1 MMPSRRLLACSLL
14 IGMLTGAC
22 TTPGTASLPPASAS
36 SPPATVAAPTA
47 RPSTAP
53 PATPVPT
60 ASSAAQATASG
71 AATWSLYDPGLDAPA
86 AIVAALARSK
96 VDGKN
101 VLLDFGADW
110 CPDCHVLDSYFED
123 PRAKAILED
132 SYHVVRIDVGYFDK
146 NLESATKYGNV
157 IPVGIPSVVI
167 LDSKGTKLVDTAA
180 GELADSRRYTADDI
194 VSFLSQWAS

>member
-1 MMPSRRLLACSLL
+1 MRSRRVFACWMLLGILA
-14 IGMLTGAC
+14 GAC
-22 TTPGTASLPPASAS
+22 KTPGADSPPVPTASRA
-36 SPPATVAAPTA
+36 PATVAASTPA
-47 RPSTAP
+47 PSTAP
-53 PATPVPT
+53 PATAVPT
-60 ASSAAQATASG
+60 ASPAGQASASAAAG
-71 AATWSLYDPGLDAPA
+71 WILYDPGLDAPA
-86 AIVAALARSK
+86 AIEAALAQAK

-123 PRAKAILED
+123 PRAKTILED

-157 IPVGIPSVVI
+157 IGVGIPSVVI
-167 LDSKGTKLVDTAA
+167 LDAKGTKLVDTAA

-194 VSFLSQWAS
+194 VKFLSSWAG

>member
-1 MMPSRRLLACSLL
+1 MSHDRPIVACLLLLGILAAACK
-14 IGMLTGAC
+14 
-22 TTPGTASLPPASAS
+22 TPGGASLPTPSAS
-36 SPPATVAAPTA
+36 TSPGSLAAPTPAPSTSPPATPG
-47 RPSTAP
+47 
-53 PATPVPT
+53 PT
-60 ASSAAQATASG
+60 ASPATQASAP
-71 AATWSLYDPGLDAPA
+71 AAGWVLYDPGLDAPA
-86 AIVAALARSK
+86 AIKAALAQAK

-123 PRAKAILED
+123 PRAKAILEA

-146 NLESATKYGNV
+146 NLESAAKYGNV
-157 IPVGIPSVVI
+157 IAVGIPSVVI
-167 LDSKGTKLVDTAA
+167 LDAKGTKLVDTAA

>member
-1 MMPSRRLLACSLL
+1 MMRSRRLFVCSLV
-14 IGMLTGAC
+14 IGILAGAC
-22 TTPGTASLPPASAS
+22 TTPGTTSLPPASAS
-36 SPPATVAAPTA
+36 SPPASVPAPTA
-47 RPSTAP
+47 RPPTAA

-60 ASSAAQATASG
+60 ASPAAQASAS
-71 AATWSLYDPGLDAPA
+71 AATDWILYDPGLDAPA
-86 AIVAALARSK
+86 AIKAALAQAK

-132 SYHVVRIDVGYFDK
+132 SYHVVHIDVGYFDK
-146 NLESATKYGNV
+146 NLESAAKYGNV
-157 IPVGIPSVVI
+157 IAVGIPSVVI

>member
-1 MMPSRRLLACSLL
+1 MRSRRIFACFLVLVSLV
-14 IGMLTGAC
+14 GAC
-22 TTPGTASLPPASAS
+22 TTPGGASLPTPPASM
-36 SPPATVAAPTA
+36 PPASVAAPTA
-47 RPSTAP
+47 KPSTAT

-60 ASSAAQATASG
+60 ASPAAQASASG
-71 AATWSLYDPGLDAPA
+71 AATWILYDPGLDAPA
-86 AIVAALARSK
+86 AIDAALARAK

-132 SYHVVRIDVGYFDK
+132 SYHVVRIDVGNFDK

-157 IPVGIPSVVI
+157 IGVGIPSVMI
-167 LDSKGTKLVDTAA
+167 LDGKGT
-180 GELADSRRYTADDI
+180 
-194 VSFLSQWAS
+194 